1 MRYFLMFGV
10 VSYILL
16 LSGCN
21 KTEQTSTE
29 HNQTHIQD
37 IKVHTLKKEPYNV
50 RIDFTGKS
58 EAINLVDVISRV
70 KGELE
75 TINFVEGSFV
85 HKGDVLFHIDSKEYL
100 SYYNKAKAI
109 LQKDKASLA
118 LALATIKRYE
128 PLVAEQLVSKEK
140 LDQLRANVY
149 ELKSLIKADE
159 AQLQEARLNLGYCD
173 IKASIDGYIGKSNKL
188 VGNLINVGDKLTHIV
203 NSKQL
208 YIYFTPSIEETALIK
223 KFAKDPFPN
232 VEVTLNADTFES
244 VKLKGKVDF
253 IDTKA
258 NASTSTVSFR
268 AIVDND
274 EGLIYSGS
282 FVHIS
287 LDLGKYEA
295 LALHPDQISQDQGGE
310 FVYIVDDNNTLQK
323 RYIKPSFANNDM
335 VFASKS
341 LKPNDRV
348 VVGLFHSLI
357 EGAKVN
363 PQEVDNPV
371 KVD

>member
-1 MRYFLMFGV
+1 MQYI
-10 VSYILL
+10 SILL
-16 LSGCN
+16 FISIFLLNGCQKEEN
-21 KTEQTSTE
+21 IQTN
-29 HNQTHIQD
+29 NQTFTTQPINIHTIQ
-37 IKVHTLKKEPYNV
+37 KKPYNV
-50 RIDFTGKS
+50 HIDFTGKS
-58 EAINLVDVISRV
+58 EAINLVNVISRV

-75 TINFVEGSFV
+75 TINFIEGSFV

-173 IKASIDGYIGKSNKL
+173 IKASIDGYIGKSHKL
-188 VGNLINVGDKLTHIV
+188 VGNLVNTGDKLTHIV

-223 KFAKDPFPN
+223 KFAKDPYPD
-232 VEVTLNADTFES
+232 VEVTLKADTFKS

-258 NASTSTVSFR
+258 NASTGTVSFR

-310 FVYIVDDNNTLQK
+310 FVYIVDNNSTLQK
-323 RYIKPSFANNDM
+323 RYIQPSFANDDM
-335 VFASKS
+335 VFVSKG
-341 LKPNDRV
+341 LKANDKV
-348 VVGLFHSLI
+348 VVGLFHSLV
-357 EGAKVN
+357 EGAKVK

-371 KVD
+371 KGE